1 MGERSLL
8 LRALH
13 EHRDRRSNALID
25 EHHEYLVL
33 VAKENCAAA
42 AGRSYGTDVH
52 FDNGLTHT
60 ASLAIRLYAK
70 IRIAVRIVADP
81 TTVSP
86 VLEQSDVLPD
96 LLLVSWRPFHHK
108 RAVSESWRVLLQL
121 VVAAPLSVTKAY
133 STRGGANIQ
142 IHELTEAWPAHRG

>member
-42 AGRSYGTDVH
+42 AGRSYRTDVH
-52 FDNGLTHT
+52 FDNGFTHT
-60 ASLAIRLYAK
+60 ASLAIRLHAK
-70 IRIAVRIVADP
+70 IRRIVADP
-81 TTVSP
+81 TTVWR
-86 VLEQSDVLPD
+86 VLQQPDVSPD
-96 LLLVSWRPFHHK
+96 LL
-108 RAVSESWRVLLQL
+108 
-121 VVAAPLSVTKAY
+121 
-133 STRGGANIQ
+133 
-142 IHELTEAWPAHRG
+142 